1 MQVRKDNFVLHYD
14 AVERAPQLHIAQAAQ
29 NAMPA
34 GQGQP
39 PPPPASSSRA
49 PSTSCS
55 RPTAERAA
63 GGRREA
69 SSAANSERMCD

>member
-14 AVERAPQLHIAQAAQ
+14 AVERAPQLHVAQAAQ

-39 PPPPASSSRA
+39 PPPPPGPRA
-49 PSTSCS
+49 
-55 RPTAERAA
+55 
-63 GGRREA
+63 
-69 SSAANSERMCD
+69 